1 LLKWHSP
8 YGGVMTYWCYEN
20 WTFDGHDDAPGE
32 LQDWMM
38 GRQFTSWI
46 RSGDD
51 RVLRVDAPPSHV

>member
-1 LLKWHSP
+1 
-8 YGGVMTYWCYEN
+8 VMTYWCYEN

-51 RVLRVDAPPSHV
+51 RVLRVDAPLSHV